1 MGLHN
6 ELPSGATPL
15 DANELDGLIPTHLVN
30 RRQLNELEQQNQK
43 VAPVDRI
50 VIGFHH
56 RLVAI
61 HPFPNGNGRQA
72 RLITDVLI
80 QQLGEQ
86 LFCWGGRSPLIEPTK
101 LRSEYIE
108 ALRFADRGNLE
119 PLWTFARQG

>member
-1 MGLHN
+1 MGATKPEGGSGRSDSHW
-6 ELPSGATPL
+6 LPS
-15 DANELDGLIPTHLVN
+15 PTS
-30 RRQLNELEQQNQK
+30 RYPSFSK
-43 VAPVDRI
+43 
-50 VIGFHH
+50 
-56 RLVAI
+56 
-61 HPFPNGNGRQA
+61 GNGRHA

>member
-30 RRQLNELEQQNQK
+30 RRQLNEWEQQNQK

-50 VIGFHH
+50 VNGFHH

-61 HPFPNGNGRQA
+61 HPFPNSNGGHA
-72 RLITDVLI
+72 RLIADVLI
-80 QQLGEQ
+80 QQLGEP

>member
-1 MGLHN
+1 M
-6 ELPSGATPL
+6 

-30 RRQLNELEQQNQK
+30 RRQLHEWEQQKHK

-80 QQLGEQ
+80 QQLGEP